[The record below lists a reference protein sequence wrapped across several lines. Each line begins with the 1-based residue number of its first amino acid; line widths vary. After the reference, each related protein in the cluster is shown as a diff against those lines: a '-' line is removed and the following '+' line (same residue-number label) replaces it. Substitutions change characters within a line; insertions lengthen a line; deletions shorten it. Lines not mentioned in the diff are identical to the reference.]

1 MKGNNLSRAKVLEL
15 ANMFTAQV
23 VSIYEFEKMSG
34 IPSSV
39 ILRVFNKDL
48 YEIDEKKAK
57 EVNRILS
64 IPGYINYRGYIKE
77 YTKCV

>member
-1 MKGNNLSRAKVLEL
+1 MRGNTLPKSKVLEL

-34 IPSSV
+34 LPAKV

-48 YEIDEKKAK
+48 YEINETKAK
-57 EVNRILS
+57 EVNRILNA
-64 IPGYINYRGYIKE
+64 PGYLNYRGYIKE
-77 YTKCV
+77 YARY